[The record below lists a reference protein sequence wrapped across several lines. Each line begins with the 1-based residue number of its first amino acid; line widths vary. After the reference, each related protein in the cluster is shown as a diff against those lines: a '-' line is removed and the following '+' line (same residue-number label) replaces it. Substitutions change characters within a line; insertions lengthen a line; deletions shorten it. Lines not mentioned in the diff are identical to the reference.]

1 MNVIRVLPPNVVNR
15 IAAGECV
22 ERPASVVKEL
32 VENALDAGA
41 GRIDVLIEDGGRA
54 LIQVADDGCGM
65 SAEDLRL
72 CVEPHAT
79 SKIREDRDLFSIHTM
94 GFRGEALPSIGSI
107 ARMRITTRP
116 GHQDVGHWLEV
127 DAGQIEG
134 PTPCAAAPGTLIEVR
149 DLFYC
154 VPARRKFL
162 RTNQTEVGHIGEQ
175 LARIAMAHPHVA
187 FSLRHDKRALHDL
200 PAIPE
205 PLNERD
211 ETPREEDP
219 RWRRIRDF
227 FGPELA
233 DTLLPVSRE
242 SPDLRL
248 TGFVA
253 PPKESRGSSKWEY
266 VFINGR
272 YVRDRFV
279 SHAIKE
285 AYRSLIDPGRYPV
298 AFLFLTVDPA
308 AVDVNVHPTKIEVR
322 WRDSNLVH
330 GQTLAALRDKFLR
343 TNLDRGLTLKS
354 GDSNEHASDARQ
366 AMVEFFTRAEP
377 RPREEWR
384 RQGPTGR
391 DWRSPPAAPQ
401 APAEWSAEA
410 RPSAPTESA
419 TNATE
424 RAAALTPASASREAA
439 PWPMPRALQI
449 HDAYI
454 VAETADGLMI
464 IDQHALHERIM
475 YEALRARVSRGP
487 LESQRL
493 LIPDIVPVA
502 AERISALETHA
513 DALARLGIELTAAGP
528 QSVSIQAFPSFLERV
543 DRVAFVRDLLDMLS
557 EQGARP
563 EPDTLLHELLDMM
576 ACKAAIKA
584 GDSLTA
590 SEITSLLEQREAAD
604 RSSNCPHGRPT
615 TLRMTLAELER
626 QFKRR

>member
-1 MNVIRVLPPNVVNR
+1 M
-15 IAAGECV
+15 
-22 ERPASVVKEL
+22 
-32 VENALDAGA
+32 
-41 GRIDVLIEDGGRA
+41 
-54 LIQVADDGCGM
+54 
-65 SAEDLRL
+65 
-72 CVEPHAT
+72 
-79 SKIREDRDLFSIHTM
+79 
-94 GFRGEALPSIGSI
+94 
-107 ARMRITTRP
+107 
-116 GHQDVGHWLEV
+116 
-127 DAGQIEG
+127 
-134 PTPCAAAPGTLIEVR
+134 
-149 DLFYC
+149 
-154 VPARRKFL
+154 
-162 RTNQTEVGHIGEQ
+162 
-175 LARIAMAHPHVA
+175 
-187 FSLRHDKRALHDL
+187 HDL
-200 PAIPE
+200 PAIP
-205 PLNERD
+205 PIDASD
-211 ETPREEDP
+211 ETPRDEDP
-219 RWRRIRDF
+219 RWMRIRDF

-233 DTLLPVSRE
+233 ETLLPVTRE
-242 SPDLRL
+242 SPDLRI

-266 VFINGR
+266 VFVNGR

-343 TNLDRGLTLKS
+343 TNLDRGLSLQRAE
-354 GDSNEHASDARQ
+354 SNEHASAARQ

-377 RPREEWR
+377 RPASESYAHSR
-384 RQGPTGR
+384 
-391 DWRSPPAAPQ
+391 PPPHA
-401 APAEWSAEA
+401 
-410 RPSAPTESA
+410 PSAPIAPPSGRQHEPVE
-419 TNATE
+419 NATAGRARAE
-424 RAAALTPASASREAA
+424 AWPETTAPADPQNQWNATTPGRAAPA
-439 PWPMPRALQI
+439 PTDDIQNWTTPRALQI

-454 VAETADGLMI
+454 VAETPDGLMI

-475 YEALRARVSRGP
+475 YETLRARVSHGP

-502 AERISALETHA
+502 AERIAVLETHA

-528 QSVSIQAFPSFLERV
+528 QSVAIQAFPSFLERV
-543 DRVAFVRDLLDMLS
+543 NRVAFVRDLLDLLS

-563 EPDTLLHELLDMM
+563 EPDTLLHDLLDMM

-584 GDSLTA
+584 GDPLSA
-590 SEITSLLEQREAAD
+590 GEITSLLEQRETAE

-615 TLRMTLAELER
+615 TLRMTIAELER